1 MTGDSHSNDESNFL
15 DEDFVIEEIA
25 ERNDDLDDLFE
36 EPPHPKD
43 GSVAANDEIAAYSAP
58 ISGDTGMLFAA
69 YTEDEDIVSP
79 DVGMS
84 PIATD
89 SSDNGCDGSTH
100 NTDAEQDASNE
111 IDDAFGDTRFKEA
124 KDSFVTELDALL
136 QGEDEF
142 ALEYDEDFP
151 LGDLVAE
158 VSAEVDAFA
167 ESTSAKSNEGEG
179 LLEDTENETAT
190 DDPGMTAEEPLTLE
204 SDITTDTEQTTTYEE
219 LMRQQSSTSAA
230 DGFEEVELGRADHSS
245 ASLEMATDNEC
256 DSFDLELDET
266 DEDGCPPEHSTEDE
280 YENTLPLRSVDEYA
294 DGSDDNPVGWEP
306 LPSTSMDA
314 LSEVDE
320 VQRTD
325 DDLDYDTSEYEDA
338 SEDDETDVD
347 PYDADGH
354 DIYAE
359 EGADQRGVVLGGPW
373 SQRSTTR
380 LLLSVAASLLLLFGA
395 SLIVVRPEL
404 FGLSVQPDRVAKVEI
419 ARPTI
424 EIAIVEPAKVLV
436 QSDAVAIS
444 NVTDNLNTP
453 AVHSDAGDALSDA
466 PATASPLVRNPIADQ
481 AQPRSS
487 AASSQQPQASGLPSL
502 ASTTSIDGPVTPLK
516 TPVTAGSNDAETE
529 ADSIKETVIASGPPN
544 GGDTASSWPV
554 ARATPNQT
562 LSTSQTDLARFG
574 DDLMVGGVAASITEA
589 TAVDGVMP
597 GSRAFA
603 QLQNGNYFIGKV
615 KAVADEHIT
624 LRVETG
630 EVTLATAQIVQLTR
644 LGTADYDELQKATKG
659 FVRLTNNNRLV
670 GGILKRI
677 ADDHI
682 VLEFRSNRVMLPK
695 SAVGEIVSGEGSDDR
710 VRIGTTS
717 EEESWI
723 KSLSERE
730 LGGKQGLPTKVQPP
744 VSDRTPR

>member
-1 MTGDSHSNDESNFL
+1 
-15 DEDFVIEEIA
+15 
-25 ERNDDLDDLFE
+25 
-36 EPPHPKD
+36 
-43 GSVAANDEIAAYSAP
+43 
-58 ISGDTGMLFAA
+58 MLFAA
-69 YTEDEDIVSP
+69 YTEGEDIVSP

-89 SSDNGCDGSTH
+89 NSDNGCDGSTH
-100 NTDAEQDASNE
+100 NTDAEQDAINE
-111 IDDAFGDTRFKEA
+111 IDDAFGDSRFKEA

-167 ESTSAKSNEGEG
+167 ESTSAQSNEAEG

-190 DDPGMTAEEPLTLE
+190 DNPGVTAEEPLTLE
-204 SDITTDTEQTTTYEE
+204 SDITTPTEPTTTYEE

-245 ASLEMATDNEC
+245 ASLEIANDNEC

-266 DEDGCPPEHSTEDE
+266 DEDGVPTEHSTEDE
-280 YENTLPLRSVDEYA
+280 YENTLPLRSVDDYA
-294 DGSDDNPVGWEP
+294 NGSDDNPVGWEP

-338 SEDDETDVD
+338 LEDGDTDVD
-347 PYDADGH
+347 AYDADGH

-359 EGADQRGVVLGGPW
+359 EGTDQRGVVLGGHW
-373 SQRSTTR
+373 SQRSTAR
-380 LLLSVAASLLLLFGA
+380 LLLSVAASLILLFGA

-424 EIAIVEPAKVLV
+424 ELAIVEPAKVLLH
-436 QSDAVAIS
+436 SDAVAIS
-444 NVTDNLNTP
+444 NATDTLHTP
-453 AVHSDAGDALSDA
+453 AVSSDTGGAMTAT
-466 PATASPLVRNPIADQ
+466 PVTASPLDGSPVADQ

-487 AASSQQPQASGLPSL
+487 ASQQTKASDLPSL
-502 ASTTSIDGPVTPLK
+502 ANTTSVDEPVTPRM
-516 TPVTAGSNDAETE
+516 TPITASSNDAETK
-529 ADSIKETVIASGPPN
+529 ASSIEETVIASGPPN
-544 GGDTASSWPV
+544 GGDTATNWPV

-562 LSTSQTDLARFG
+562 LSSSQTDLTRFG
-574 DDLMVGGVAASITEA
+574 DDLMVGGVAAGTSEA

-603 QLQNGNYFIGKV
+603 QLQNGNYFIGRVKV
-615 KAVADEHIT
+615 VADEHIT

-644 LGTADYDELQKATKG
+644 LGTSDYDELQKATKG

-730 LGGKQGLPTKVQPP
+730 LGGKQGQPTKVRPP